1 MTTIFAANESAVLV
15 DGEPVQGVQAIEYR
29 RRTARTN
36 VYAVG
41 GAERI
46 GVVGGPIQV
55 EGRIRVASTSPLLDR
70 SRGAGEFLQI
80 TAQLRRG
87 DQTVTVA
94 FDEVM
99 LTEKSFEMTT
109 GGHGESV
116 YSFSATRVREE
127 G

>member
-1 MTTIFAANESAVLV
+1 MIFAANESAVLV
-15 DGEPVQGVQAIEYR
+15 NGEPVEGVQAIEYR

-46 GVVGGPIQV
+46 GVVSGPSSV
-55 EGRIRVASTSPLLDR
+55 DGRIRVASTSPLLDQR
-70 SRGAGEFLQI
+70 RGEGEFLQI

-87 DQTVTVA
+87 EEQVTVA
-94 FDEVM
+94 FDEVL
-99 LTEKSFEMTT
+99 LTEKTFEMET

-116 YSFSATRVREE
+116 YAFTATRVREGE
-127 G
+127 